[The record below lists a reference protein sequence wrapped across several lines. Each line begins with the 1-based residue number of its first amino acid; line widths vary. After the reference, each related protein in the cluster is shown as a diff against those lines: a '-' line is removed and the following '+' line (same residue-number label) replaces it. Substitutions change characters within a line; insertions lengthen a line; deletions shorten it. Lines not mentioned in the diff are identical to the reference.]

1 MVNVNSDIDRYVHN
15 DLMENVDVNVD
26 VNVHVNVDNDDEK
39 DIGGDWIV
47 TLMEVCV
54 LVVVECVPS
63 FCCFHCDDI
72 GK

>member
-39 DIGGDWIV
+39 DIGGD
-47 TLMEVCV
+47 
-54 LVVVECVPS
+54 
-63 FCCFHCDDI
+63 
-72 GK
+72 